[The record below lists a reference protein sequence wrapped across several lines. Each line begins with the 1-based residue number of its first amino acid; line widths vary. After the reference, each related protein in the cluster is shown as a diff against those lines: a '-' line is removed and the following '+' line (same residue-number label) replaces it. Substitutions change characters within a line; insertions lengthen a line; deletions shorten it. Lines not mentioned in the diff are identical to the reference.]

1 MAEPLFKAK
10 YTVRPSIR
18 LPLPSSTV
26 AFKVLKSLLVAAI
39 VDGSAI
45 KLATCAVLE
54 LPVTFTVVCVCIVT
68 PLWNDA
74 VTVYVP
80 TLLLVRTTGA

>member
-1 MAEPLFKAK
+1 
-10 YTVRPSIR
+10 
-18 LPLPSSTV
+18 
-26 AFKVLKSLLVAAI
+26 VAAI